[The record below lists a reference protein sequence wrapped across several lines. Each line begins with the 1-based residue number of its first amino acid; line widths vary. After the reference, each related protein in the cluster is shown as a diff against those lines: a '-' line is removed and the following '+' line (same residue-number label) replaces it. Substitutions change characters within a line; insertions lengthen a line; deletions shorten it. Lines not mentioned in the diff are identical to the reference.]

1 MRSRLKDLKK
11 NSFRLLNNFLRRHER
26 LPRHIRRPSRLLGLG
41 VGHAAELEHGGL
53 RCSPPARN
61 LGSQASEIPLGSP
74 DLPGPRWPP
83 SEAHS
88 SPANPACRSPVGSDV
103 KLKHIISVVCSVI
116 KTSRYIYLTFSSRF
130 AFASSSAVVF
140 FPSPSLSSKKKILSF
155 KLKFS
160 FFISLK
166 LSS

>member
-11 NSFRLLNNFLRRHER
+11 LISTVEQF
-26 LPRHIRRPSRLLGLG
+26 PSATW
-41 VGHAAELEHGGL
+41 AASATHPETESASWSWCWARCRARTWRL

-103 KLKHIISVVCSVI
+103 KWKHINFGSVI